1 MSSNKPNFPS
11 IPEDERT
18 PLIDMLL
25 EFIQWQAQRISDLED
40 EIQDLKKETK
50 KPKFESSKMD
60 ENTEDEASEDKK
72 KKNLEVHDHTVPDS

>member
-11 IPEDERT
+11 IPENERT

-25 EFIQWQAQRISDLED
+25 EFIQWQGQRISDLED
-40 EIQDLKKETK
+40 EIQDFKKETK

-60 ENTEDEASEDKK
+60 KNTEDEEDTGDKK
-72 KKNLEVHDHTVPDS
+72 KKKKPTRIGVA